1 MSVTSYINGS
11 IYGAYRT
18 DLIAIIMQGRE
29 ATFSALAAAPLF
41 AAKIPVGM
49 LSGYLISKYLPDDSS
64 KQQDGQTLW
73 LIIGILT
80 M

>member
-1 MSVTSYINGS
+1 MLLAMINLRCYLLHTYI
-11 IYGAYRT
+11 
-18 DLIAIIMQGRE
+18 QGRE

-49 LSGYLISKYLPDDSS
+49 LSGYLISKYLPDDDS
-64 KQQDGQTLW
+64 QPQDGQTLW